1 MSNMQIGDVET
12 AIEEDTG
19 LQFVTFQVGDEVFG
33 FSMAQVLEIIR
44 LPQTVEVPLTPGA
57 LHGLANL
64 RGTILP
70 VLDLRQILHLDS
82 VENSDA
88 TRVVVTDA
96 GTPVGLVVDRVMQVV
111 NATAEQLDTQSSAQ
125 SNVDS
130 DVLQGVLKTGDQ
142 LVQILNVDQLISQEF
157 QKVAAQA
164 AASGDASGVS
174 ETLNIEPEDEDIDQ
188 LVSFTVDG
196 QEYAFD
202 LMDVEGTLRVPEN
215 ITQVPQA
222 SSHVLGLIDLRGT
235 LVPLLSLRRMFHL
248 PEAPISEAH
257 RILLVNLR
265 RPDGTKDS
273 VGLVVDQVRE
283 VLRVPRDT
291 QDDMPGLLQ
300 ADAEEIARV
309 CRLDGGKRLV
319 SVVATEALF
328 GHPAVTQALDENP
341 TQTDQE
347 DSDMDTNEMSDDS
360 AQLVVFLLNGQ
371 EYSVSIDDVQ
381 EITRVPERMDKV
393 PKTAE
398 FIDGMVNL
406 RGTVLP
412 VLDMRSRFNIARMDS
427 NDRQR
432 IIVLAVDG
440 VRTGFVVDS
449 VAEVLRLSK
458 DQIETAPNLS
468 EEQSRVISQVVNLKE
483 QKRMIQV
490 LTVDELLSDR
500 ELNTLNHEAA

>member
-1 MSNMQIGDVET
+1 MSNMQIGDLESAV
-12 AIEEDTG
+12 EEDTS

-33 FSMAQVLEIIR
+33 FSMAQVSEIIR

-70 VLDLRQILHLDS
+70 VLDLRRILHLEA
-82 VENSDA
+82 VEHNDA

-96 GTPVGLVVDRVMQVV
+96 GSPVGLVVDRVMQVV
-111 NATAEQLDTQSSAQ
+111 NATADQIDHSSAVQ

-130 DVLQGVLKTGDQ
+130 DVLNGVLKAGEH
-142 LVQILNVDQLISQEF
+142 LVQILNVNQLISQEF
-157 QKVAAQA
+157 QKVVSQAAQIGDPTGL
-164 AASGDASGVS
+164 SEVLNGDAD
-174 ETLNIEPEDEDIDQ
+174 EDDDIDQ
-188 LVSFTVDG
+188 LVSFTVDH

-202 LMDVEGTLRVPEN
+202 LMDVEGTLRVPDN

-222 SSHVLGLIDLRGT
+222 GSHVLGLIDLRGT
-235 LVPLLSLRRMFHL
+235 LVPLLSLRRMFAL
-248 PEAPISEAH
+248 SDADITEAH

-265 RPDGTKDS
+265 KPDGSKES

-283 VLRVPRDT
+283 VLRVPSNV
-291 QDDMPGLLQ
+291 QDEMPGLLQ
-300 ADAEEIARV
+300 ADADEITRV

-319 SVVATEALF
+319 SVVATQALF
-328 GHPAVTQALDENP
+328 GHPAVAAALEENP
-341 TQTDQE
+341 TQQLDTTEQE
-347 DSDMDTNEMSDDS
+347 DMTEEN

-381 EITRVPERMDKV
+381 EITRVPDRMDKV
-393 PKTAE
+393 PKTAS

-412 VLDMRSRFNIARMDS
+412 VLDMRTRFSIERMES

-432 IIVLAVDG
+432 IIVLSVDG

-468 EEQSRVISQVVNLKE
+468 EEQSRVINQVVNLKE
-483 QKRMIQV
+483 DKRMIQV
-490 LTVDELLSDR
+490 LTVDELLSNK
-500 ELNTLNHEAA
+500 ELSSIATEAA

>member
-1 MSNMQIGDVET
+1 MSNMQVGDLENAV
-12 AIEEDTG
+12 EEDTS

-70 VLDLRQILHLDS
+70 VLDLRQILHMDA
-82 VENSDA
+82 VEHSDA

-96 GTPVGLVVDRVMQVV
+96 GSPVGLVVDRVMQVV
-111 NATAEQLDTQSSAQ
+111 NATADQIDDNQSVQ

-130 DVLQGVLKTGDQ
+130 DVLTGVLKTGDQ
-142 LVQILNVDQLISQEF
+142 LVQILNVNQLISQEF
-157 QKVAAQA
+157 QKVVAQA
-164 AASGDASGVS
+164 AQSGDPSGIANVL
-174 ETLNIEPEDEDIDQ
+174 EGDADDEDIDQ
-188 LVSFTVDG
+188 LVSFTVDQ

-202 LMDVEGTLRVPEN
+202 LMDVEGTLRVPDN
-215 ITQVPQA
+215 ITQVPQ
-222 SSHVLGLIDLRGT
+222 SGSHVLGLIDLRGT
-235 LVPLLSLRRMFHL
+235 LVPLMSLRRMFGL
-248 PEAPISEAH
+248 GDAAITEAH

-265 RPDGTKDS
+265 KPDGSKDS

-283 VLRVPRDT
+283 VLRVPSDV
-291 QDDMPGLLQ
+291 QDDMPSLLQ
-300 ADAEEIARV
+300 ADSDEITRV
-309 CRLDGGKRLV
+309 CRLDGGRRLV

-328 GHPAVTQALDENP
+328 GHPAIAQALEEHPTETVETEEQESMTEEN
-341 TQTDQE
+341 
-347 DSDMDTNEMSDDS
+347 

-381 EITRVPERMDKV
+381 EITRVPDRMDKV
-393 PKTAE
+393 PKTAS

-412 VLDMRSRFNIARMDS
+412 VLDMRTRFNIERMPS

-432 IIVLAVDG
+432 IIVLSVDG
-440 VRTGFVVDS
+440 TRTGFVVDS

-483 QKRMIQV
+483 DKRMIQV
-490 LTVDELLSDR
+490 LTVDELLSDK
-500 ELNTLNHEAA
+500 ELNTLSTEAA

>member
-1 MSNMQIGDVET
+1 MSNMQIGDLENAV
-12 AIEEDTG
+12 EEDTS

-33 FSMAQVLEIIR
+33 FSMAQVSEIIR

-70 VLDLRQILHLDS
+70 VLDLRQILHMDR
-82 VENSDA
+82 VEHNDA

-96 GTPVGLVVDRVMQVV
+96 GSQVGLVVDRVLQVV
-111 NATAEQLDTQSSAQ
+111 NATADQIEDSTSVQ

-130 DVLQGVLKTGDQ
+130 DVLNGVLKTDQ
-142 LVQILNVDQLISQEF
+142 HLVQILNVNQLISQEF
-157 QKVAAQA
+157 QRVAAQA
-164 AASGDASGVS
+164 ASVGDPTGLSDIIA
-174 ETLNIEPEDEDIDQ
+174 EDDEDEDMDQ
-188 LVSFTVDG
+188 LVSFSVDS

-202 LMDVEGTLRVPEN
+202 LMDVEGTLRVPEH

-222 SSHVLGLIDLRGT
+222 GSHVLGLIDLRGT
-235 LVPLLSLRRMFHL
+235 LVPLLSLRRMFAL
-248 PEAPISEAH
+248 RDAEITEAH

-265 RPDGTKDS
+265 KSDGSKES

-283 VLRVPRDT
+283 VLRVPRDV
-291 QDDMPGLLQ
+291 QDAMPGLLQ
-300 ADAEEIARV
+300 ADADEITRV
-309 CRLDGGKRLV
+309 CRLDNGKRLV
-319 SVVATEALF
+319 SVVATDALF
-328 GHPAVTQALDENP
+328 GHPAVTAALEENP
-341 TQTDQE
+341 TQHTETTEQE
-347 DSDMDTNEMSDDS
+347 EMIEEN

-393 PKTAE
+393 PKTAS

-412 VLDMRSRFNIARMDS
+412 VLDMRTRFNIERMPS

-432 IIVLAVDG
+432 IIVLSVEG

-449 VAEVLRLSK
+449 VAEVLRLAK

-483 QKRMIQV
+483 DKRMIQV
-490 LTVDELLSDR
+490 LTVDELLSNK
-500 ELNTLNHEAA
+500 ELSTIATEAA